1 MSHWITEKPG
11 GVLIRVRVKPRGG
24 KDRIEGPGPDGAL
37 VVRLAAPP
45 VDNQANDSLVSIL
58 AKTLRVPK
66 SAVTIHSGEKSK
78 NKTVMVSG
86 IGREQAEAVLLS

>member
-24 KDRIEGPGPDGAL
+24 RDRIEGPGPDGAL

-45 VDNQANDSLVSIL
+45 VDNQANDSLISLL
-58 AKTLRVPK
+58 AKTLRLPK
-66 SAVTIHSGEKSK
+66 SAVSIHSGEKSK
-78 NKTVMVSG
+78 NKTVMISG
-86 IGREQAEAVLLS
+86 INTEQVEEILLS